1 MNKLISVGK
10 ILNFHGIKGEVK
22 MGFTAGNENLI
33 KSLKQVFLFHNDV
46 KSPYDVESV
55 RFHKNFAII
64 KLKQVNSVN
73 EVLAIKGLL
82 VHVTEEMFKSKLQTD
97 EFLIKD
103 LLNVEVFDTDGNKIG
118 RVVDLGE
125 NKAND
130 LLEIEKTNGLKF
142 MVPFVK
148 EWVPNVDLENN
159 KIVVKLSDGIDTSS
173 ETVEG

>member
-10 ILNFHGIKGEVK
+10 ILNFHGIKGEAR

-33 KSLKQVFLFHNDV
+33 KSLKQVFIFLDNV
-46 KSPYDVESV
+46 KYSYDVESV

-64 KLKQVNSVN
+64 KFRQINSID
-73 EVLAIKGLL
+73 EVMEVKGLL
-82 VHVTEEMFKSKLQTD
+82 VHVTEETFKNKLQKD

-103 LLNVEVFDTDGNKIG
+103 LLGIDVFDTDGNKIG
-118 RVVDLGE
+118 RVLDLGE

-148 EWVPNVDLENN
+148 EWVPEVDLANN
-159 KIVVKLSDGIDTSS
+159 KIVIKMSDGIDTSAEKS
-173 ETVEG
+173 EE